1 MNNSDYVLMEYY
13 VGCDLPRTTAL
24 CSDGIEKETARLEE
38 CIDDYIDIDRIEIW
52 KDGTCFRVFRSSR
65 T

>member
-1 MNNSDYVLMEYY
+1 MSSSDYVLKEYY
-13 VGCDLPRTTAL
+13 VGCDRPRATL
-24 CSDGIEKETARLEE
+24 LSGDGIENETARLEE

-52 KDGTCFRVFRSSR
+52 KDGRCFRVFRSGR